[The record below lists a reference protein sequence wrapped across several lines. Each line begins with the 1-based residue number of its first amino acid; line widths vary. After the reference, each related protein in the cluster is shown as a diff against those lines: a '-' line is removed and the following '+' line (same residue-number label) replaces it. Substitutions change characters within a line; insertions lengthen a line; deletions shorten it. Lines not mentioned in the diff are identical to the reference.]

1 LFRLSDVCH
10 ESLGEK
16 IPQAG
21 IRYPC
26 QQKTNRV
33 RDNWIQPP
41 GGERQVVA
49 SIGSSRGTY
58 LISMIFRFI
67 LLAILL
73 AFFCNVI
80 VIEAFTTPHI
90 TSSIHHTTS
99 TSTQHN
105 AGFMDDLSKFFGGL
119 GGGNDGIDEQNDI
132 AEVDGVYTGS
142 KRIITVPSKS
152 MKAGGLR
159 LYCNLYLM
167 GLQNTP
173 EDGCWKASKADDSEV
188 NLRYKDLSGS
198 IIIRFADDGITVDRL
213 GSAPSNKYLMHE
225 SVILNGFLDELKA
238 IVFDGDI
245 SEANRLLTL
254 VDDND
259 IEKNRE
265 AISFG

>member
-1 LFRLSDVCH
+1 
-10 ESLGEK
+10 
-16 IPQAG
+16 
-21 IRYPC
+21 
-26 QQKTNRV
+26 
-33 RDNWIQPP
+33 
-41 GGERQVVA
+41 
-49 SIGSSRGTY
+49 
-58 LISMIFRFI
+58 
-67 LLAILL
+67 
-73 AFFCNVI
+73 
-80 VIEAFTTPHI
+80 
-90 TSSIHHTTS
+90 
-99 TSTQHN
+99 
-105 AGFMDDLSKFFGGL
+105 
-119 GGGNDGIDEQNDI
+119 
-132 AEVDGVYTGS
+132 
-142 KRIITVPSKS
+142 

-188 NLRYKDLSGS
+188 NLRYKDLTGS
-198 IIIRFADDGITVDRL
+198 IIIRFTDDGITVDRL

-259 IEKNRE
+259 IEKNRD

>member
-1 LFRLSDVCH
+1 MVLTSAVF
-10 ESLGEK
+10 
-16 IPQAG
+16 IF
-21 IRYPC
+21 
-26 QQKTNRV
+26 
-33 RDNWIQPP
+33 
-41 GGERQVVA
+41 
-49 SIGSSRGTY
+49 SSSVF
-58 LISMIFRFI
+58 IMIDCRCT

-73 AFFCNVI
+73 AFFCNV
-80 VIEAFTTPHI
+80 VEIESFTTPTH
-90 TSSIHHTTS
+90 TSSTIQHT

-105 AGFMDDLSKFFGGL
+105 AGFMDDLSKFFDRL
-119 GGGNDGIDEQNDI
+119 GGGNSDSDSQQQNDEI
-132 AEVDGVYTGS
+132 DGVYTGS
-142 KRIITVPSKS
+142 RRIITVPAKS

-188 NLRYKDLSGS
+188 NLRYKDLTGS
-198 IIIRFADDGITVDRL
+198 IIIRFTDDGITVDRL

-259 IEKNRE
+259 IEKNRD